1 MPYWIAAHFHTPF
14 SPPGHSHLLLISI
27 LQPAP
32 RVRCCV
38 MRNRA
43 LRLQGGLRRLAAT
56 ARCESARSFRIIAV
70 SSSRHLRRAAS
81 ETASHLQLPACGD
94 GGDGSRLY
102 WVSGGRAP
110 AWYNQCC
117 GDCQAPVLPG
127 DEGFV
132 VWLGNQPQGR
142 CPCRPR
148 PGHNSNTT
156 ARRRGQGQGR
166 GPSAPTAAAK
176 DMTDEVKMHRLENRV
191 IAVVTLCPLVAGC
204 GT

>member
-14 SPPGHSHLLLISI
+14 SPPGHSHLLLISMEASPAREV
-27 LQPAP
+27 LRHEEPRPAP
-32 RVRCCV
+32 G
-38 MRNRA
+38 
-43 LRLQGGLRRLAAT
+43 GGLRRLAAS

-70 SSSRHLRRAAS
+70 SSSPHLRRAAS

-94 GGDGSRLY
+94 GGNGSRQY

-127 DEGFV
+127 DEGHV

-148 PGHNSNTT
+148 PGHNSNMT